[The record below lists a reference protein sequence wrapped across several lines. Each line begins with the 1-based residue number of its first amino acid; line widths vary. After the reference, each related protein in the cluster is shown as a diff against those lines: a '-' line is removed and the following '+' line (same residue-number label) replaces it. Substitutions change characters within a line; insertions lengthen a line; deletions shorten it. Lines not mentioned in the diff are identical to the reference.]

1 MILTSV
7 KPIIDECLTIVKS
20 RLVGIKTEVACS
32 DTLMASLNRSQF
44 GQVLMNLLA
53 NGADAIRE
61 KETTMRD
68 AGDAFSGKLRIT
80 ATGES
85 PEAFQL
91 TIEDNGPGIPEAL
104 RAKILAPFFTT
115 KEVGKGTGLGM
126 PIVMRVLQ
134 NHGLKLEIGDS
145 EALGG
150 AKLTIEST

>member
-1 MILTSV
+1 M
-7 KPIIDECLTIVKS
+7 
-20 RLVGIKTEVACS
+20 
-32 DTLMASLNRSQF
+32 MATLNRSQF

-61 KETTMRD
+61 KETSMRD
-68 AGDAFSGKLRIT
+68 AGETFSGELRIR
-80 ATGES
+80 ATGNS

-91 TIEDNGPGIPEAL
+91 TIEDNGPGIPEDI
-104 RAKILAPFFTT
+104 RAKILEPFFTT

-126 PIVMRVLQ
+126 PIVVRILE

-150 AKLTIEST
+150 AKLRISHSQG

>member
-1 MILTSV
+1 
-7 KPIIDECLTIVKS
+7 
-20 RLVGIKTEVACS
+20 
-32 DTLMASLNRSQF
+32 
-44 GQVLMNLLA
+44 MNLLA